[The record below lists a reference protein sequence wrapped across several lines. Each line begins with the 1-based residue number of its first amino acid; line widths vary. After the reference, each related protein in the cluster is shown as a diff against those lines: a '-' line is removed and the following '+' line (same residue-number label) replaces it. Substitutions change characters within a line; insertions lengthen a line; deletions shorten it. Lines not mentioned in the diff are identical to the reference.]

1 MGKMSNI
8 MLKMS
13 IWNNLILNS
22 IEKIRNIL
30 ENGTECE
37 HDNMESSE
45 ETININYYTQRHSN
59 G

>member
-1 MGKMSNI
+1 

-13 IWNNLILNS
+13 IWNNLILN
-22 IEKIRNIL
+22 INEKIRNIF

-45 ETININYYTQRHSN
+45 ETINKNYYTQRHSN
-59 G
+59 V